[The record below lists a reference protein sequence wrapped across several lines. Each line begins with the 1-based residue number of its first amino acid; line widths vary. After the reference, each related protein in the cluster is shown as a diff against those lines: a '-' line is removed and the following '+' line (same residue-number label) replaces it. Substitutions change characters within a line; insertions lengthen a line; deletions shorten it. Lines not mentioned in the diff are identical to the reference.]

1 MPVRSPRSSWGA
13 SSNLKYSPPSSVM
26 CTRPSTYIAS
36 SVTKMPKLVTA
47 LTTPLYSSPR
57 CSRMYLHLSQAS
69 TSRLASSARRSLAL
83 QCRPAAC
90 QARPARPSACW
101 RGLLP
106 GAASRLASLAC
117 ASPGAGS
124 AGNWDCVLPK
134 MALMTRCTT
143 RAGERRVARDGAG
156 EMCVGI
162 ERQAKVAAVDGR
174 VDRLL
179 HRAQQHH
186 VDLRGVWPILGGL
199 GNRLELRRL
208 ALIADRQA
216 HRHGLE
222 VVAQE
227 HLLFRRGAFVHA
239 KQPGLAALDDEIGA
253 ADIGRQH
260 RLFDQP
266 VRIVADA
273 RHDLFDAPV
282 LVADDLRLG
291 GLEIHRPALAPGQQQ
306 RVVDIVQV
314 QQILDPLLAL
324 GGFRPARV
332 GQNGGDLGV

>member
-1 MPVRSPRSSWGA
+1 MPVRSPRSSWRA

-106 GAASRLASLAC
+106 RAARRLAQNGLDDPVHQQVRVA
-117 ASPGAGS
+117 P
-124 AGNWDCVLPK
+124 D
-134 MALMTRCTT
+134 
-143 RAGERRVARDGAG
+143 RAGERR
-156 EMCVGI
+156 VGI

-208 ALIADRQA
+208 GLIADRQA

-239 KQPGLAALDDEIGA
+239 
-253 ADIGRQH
+253 
-260 RLFDQP
+260 
-266 VRIVADA
+266 
-273 RHDLFDAPV
+273 
-282 LVADDLRLG
+282 
-291 GLEIHRPALAPGQQQ
+291 
-306 RVVDIVQV
+306 
-314 QQILDPLLAL
+314 
-324 GGFRPARV
+324 
-332 GQNGGDLGV
+332 